1 MHTGHGTVNPRGMLL
16 IVLMALAGCGYHLTG
31 QPNTVPVALRSV
43 AVLMFTNKTA
53 VPGIERPFTAAVRER
68 LLTDGR
74 VTLVPAV
81 GAAAVLRGEV
91 TRYHLQ
97 VVATN
102 RDDRAV
108 EYRVEAEM
116 RLTVEDV
123 QQGRILVEQPVTA
136 TAEYVVSE
144 RLVSTDIARE
154 RALQAVAREAGER
167 VVSLLLDRF

>member
-1 MHTGHGTVNPRGMLL
+1 MDTEHRAVNRRGMLFL
-16 IVLMALAGCGYHLTG
+16 LLTAFSGCGYQLSG
-31 QPNTVPVALRSV
+31 QPGTIPVALRQL
-43 AVLMFTNKTA
+43 AVPIFTNKTA
-53 VPGIERPFTAAVRER
+53 VPGIERLFTAAVRER

-74 VTLVPAV
+74 VTLVPSV
-81 GAAAVLRGEV
+81 GAVAVLHGEV

-97 VVATN
+97 VLATN

-123 QQGRILVEQPVTA
+123 QQGRIIVQQPVTA

-144 RLVSTDIARE
+144 RLVPTDVARE

-167 VVSLLLDRF
+167 VVSLILDRF